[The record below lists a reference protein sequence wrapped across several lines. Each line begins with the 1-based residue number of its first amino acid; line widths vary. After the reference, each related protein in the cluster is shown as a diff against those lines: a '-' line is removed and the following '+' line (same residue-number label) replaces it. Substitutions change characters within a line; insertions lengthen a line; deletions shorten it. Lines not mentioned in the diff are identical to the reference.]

1 MGFFGLILK
10 WDFVSLE
17 QSFQIHSYISVLV
30 LNSHQFTFHA
40 LNKWGFFA
48 AHLLF
53 GVSTVTGLI
62 WVTATQNLARMGSV
76 AVLWD

>member
-1 MGFFGLILK
+1 MGFFGCILK

-17 QSFQIHSYISVLV
+17 QSFQIHSYISVLG
-30 LNSHQFTFHA
+30 LNSGQFTFHVF
-40 LNKWGFFA
+40 NRWGFFA

-53 GVSTVTGLI
+53 GVSTVTSLF
-62 WVTATQNLARMGSV
+62 WVTATQDLAHTEPM